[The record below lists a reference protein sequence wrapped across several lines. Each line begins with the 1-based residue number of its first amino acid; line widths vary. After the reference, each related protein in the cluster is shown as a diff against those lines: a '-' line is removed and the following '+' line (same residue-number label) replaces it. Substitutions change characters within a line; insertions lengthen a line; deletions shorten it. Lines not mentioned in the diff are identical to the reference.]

1 MLKIKKIDLNGI
13 NSKYFFILVEREN
26 WKRELTAETVG
37 GIVRRKLKAFVS
49 VSWSEMNL
57 QHLKCA
63 PLYIC
68 SPKLWYQMEEI
79 MQVLKNWGSEMIMRM
94 RSTSSQFR
102 CSERVLSGYFVQF
115 GVFVHPDDYDIY
127 EWMDGKHQPWSKDFV
142 MMNYCKPVWSYLVTP
157 QMRQGRS
164 INLSFWPSNWP
175 LNKAPLLE
183 KRKIPSEWI
192 APHIKRK
199 KTPQKVVLRRAG

>member
-1 MLKIKKIDLNGI
+1 MKYSFGTIDLNGI
-13 NSKYFFILVEREN
+13 NSKYFFILVENEN
-26 WKRELTAETVG
+26 WKGELTAETVG

-68 SPKLWYQMEEI
+68 STKLWYQMKEI
-79 MQVLKNWGSEMIMRM
+79 MQMLKIMRRGDDNENDVHIISIPLQWA
-94 RSTSSQFR
+94 RSEGQDTSFN
-102 CSERVLSGYFVQF
+102 SGSLFTLTTM
-115 GVFVHPDDYDIY
+115 IY
-127 EWMDGKHQPWSKDFV
+127 MNGWMEKHQPWSKDFV

-199 KTPQKVVLRRAG
+199 KVVLRRAG